1 MIFSLLSVSHLR
13 KSREKFPTSYAFV
26 ALLMFTMQSYCGWA
40 IEFVTLFVY
49 KVPFFLIFNH
59 RANYVLQLHKHFL
72 LPPKHMSMRFTVYEK
87 TRRRTM
93 RKKHLRV
100 LKNTY
105 KTTPFSHSRK
115 NTRHLA
121 KNIRHIF

>member
-40 IEFVTLFVY
+40 IEFVTLFMY

-72 LPPKHMSMRFTVYEK
+72 LPPKHMSMRFMV
-87 TRRRTM
+87 
-93 RKKHLRV
+93 
-100 LKNTY
+100 
-105 KTTPFSHSRK
+105 
-115 NTRHLA
+115 
-121 KNIRHIF
+121 